1 MSALKSPGR
10 ARIPLA
16 ELASLPTFTAVTPSW
31 GRDKVAFY
39 WDKTGRFELYVLDLL
54 TRELRQLTDGEA
66 PRHLRAGFEWTRD
79 DAAII
84 FAKDRDG
91 DEQHNLHRIDVRT
104 REVTQLNDDP
114 KSQEYV
120 GQVAPD
126 NRRLAVI
133 SNRTGQLNVFIL
145 DLVTREWRQ
154 LTHFKNPVEWVEW
167 SPSGEWISFNTN
179 ESADLR
185 NRDGY
190 LMRADGAEI
199 SKVLSIREGS
209 SDRLEE
215 WHPDGRRL
223 AITSDAGGAWR
234 PGIFDL
240 QTGAVRWLGRDGV
253 EEYVG
258 RFSANGRWLSALRN
272 QDSALLPVLYDIET
286 GQERILNL
294 PPGVA
299 AGSHIVLNDT
309 KVVGFHTAS
318 NRRGE
323 LVLYDLAS
331 DTYEILIPADYGS
344 IDPAVFVTDEY
355 VWYPSADGR
364 RVPALLFTP
373 QDARPGDRLPALVHV
388 HGGPT
393 DQFFRGFDAY
403 AQFLADRGFVV
414 LQPNIRGSTGYGV
427 EWRDLNIK
435 DWGGG
440 DLEDVAA
447 GAAFL
452 KSLPYVDPERIGIF
466 GGSFGGYMSFIA
478 VTKKP
483 DLFKIGAPR
492 IGISDLH
499 LMYEESKEHFRYF
512 LRRQMGDPVAD
523 HALWRD
529 RSAITHADK
538 VQAKL
543 LIVHGVNDPRC
554 PVSQSRVFRERL
566 LALGKREGTGPG
578 DDFEYHEFAD
588 EGHGPSGD
596 IQGKIRM
603 FTLLADFIERRL

>member
-1 MSALKSPGR
+1 MSALKSPGK

-16 ELASLPTFTAVTPSW
+16 ELASLPTFTYVTPSW
-31 GRDKVAFY
+31 GRDKIAFY
-39 WDKTGRFELYVLDLL
+39 WDKTGRFELYVLDLI
-54 TRELRQLTDGEA
+54 TRDLRRLTDGEA

-84 FAKDRDG
+84 FAKDREG

-114 KSQEYV
+114 KSQEYAGEV
-120 GQVAPD
+120 SPD
-126 NRRLAVI
+126 NRRLTVVSTRA
-133 SNRTGQLNVFIL
+133 GQLNLFVL
-145 DLVTREWRQ
+145 DLVTGDWRQ
-154 LTHFKNPVEWVEW
+154 LTHFKNPAWGEKW
-167 SPSGEWISFNTN
+167 SPSGEWIAFTTN
-179 ESADLR
+179 ESQDLR

-190 LMRADGAEI
+190 LVRPDGSEI
-199 SKVLSIREGS
+199 RKVLSMREGS
-209 SDRLEE
+209 SDTLED

-223 AITSDAGGAWR
+223 AFTSDAGGAWR

-240 QTGAVRWLGRDGV
+240 QTRAAQWLGHDGV
-253 EEYVG
+253 EEYAG
-258 RFSANGRWLSALRN
+258 RFSKNGRWLSALRN
-272 QDSALLPVLYDIET
+272 QDSTFMPVLYDFET
-286 GQERILNL
+286 GRERALDL

-299 AGSHIVLNDT
+299 AGWHIVLDDA
-309 KVVGFHTAS
+309 KVVVFHTS
-318 NRRGE
+318 STRRPE
-323 LVLYDLAS
+323 LLLYDLGA
-331 DTYEILIPADYGS
+331 DTYETLIPAEHGS
-344 IDPAVFVTDEY
+344 IDPALFAPCEY
-355 VWYPSADGR
+355 VWYPSSDGR
-364 RVPALLFTP
+364 RVPALLYAP
-373 QDARPGDRLPALVHV
+373 RDAKPGDRLPALVHI

-393 DQFFRGFDAY
+393 SQFDRGFSPY
-403 AQFLADRGFVV
+403 PQFLADRGFVV

-452 KSLPYVDPERIGIF
+452 KTLPYVDSERIGIF
-466 GGSFGGYMSFIA
+466 GGSFGGYMTFTA

-483 DLFKIGAPR
+483 DLFKIGAPW

-512 LRRQMGDPVAD
+512 MRHQMGDPVAD

-538 VQAKL
+538 VKAKL
-543 LIVHGVNDPRC
+543 LIIHGVNDPRC
-554 PVSQSRVFRERL
+554 PVNQSRVFRERL
-566 LALGKREGTGPG
+566 LALGKREGTGPD
-578 DDFEYHEFAD
+578 DDFEYHEFTD

-603 FTLLADFIERRL
+603 FTLLADFVERRL